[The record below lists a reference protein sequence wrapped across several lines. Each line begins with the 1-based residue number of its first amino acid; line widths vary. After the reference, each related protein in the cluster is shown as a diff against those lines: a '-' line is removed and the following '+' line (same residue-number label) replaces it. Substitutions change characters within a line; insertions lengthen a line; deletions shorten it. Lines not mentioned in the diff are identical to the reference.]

1 MNISSAVRCLSLSEP
16 LSDVSE
22 LVSVPEEV
30 LSALTVVLLSAC
42 DACESDDVLL
52 PHDVKHETISAVAI
66 VTAKIFFFIKLPPF
80 VS

>member
-1 MNISSAVRCLSLSEP
+1 M
-16 LSDVSE
+16 LSDLSE
-22 LVSVPEEV
+22 LVSVLEEA

-42 DACESDDVLL
+42 DACKSDDVLL
-52 PHDVKHETISAVAI
+52 SHDVKHETISAVAI